1 MTTTLEITPNEPT
14 DVPVWK
20 TESYHD
26 HDMHV
31 CTERLINHNPSL
43 SGHGN
48 EWTFTVTI
56 STRGPDAQ
64 RVELVGAKADL
75 GLFYASQAIA
85 EGMGFLR
92 GRELIEGR

>member
-1 MTTTLEITPNEPT
+1 MSTLEITPNELT
-14 DVPVWK
+14 DAPVWK

-31 CTERLINHNPSL
+31 CTERLMNRNPSL

-56 STRGPDAQ
+56 SRRDAKVPDEEM
-64 RVELVGAKADL
+64 VSAKADL
-75 GLFYASQAIA
+75 GLFYASQEIA

-92 GRELIEGR
+92 GRELIESR

>member
-1 MTTTLEITPNEPT
+1 MTTLEITPNEQT
-14 DVPVWK
+14 DTPVWK
-20 TESYHD
+20 TETYHD

-31 CTERLINHNPSL
+31 CTERLINRNPSL

-48 EWTFTVTI
+48 EWTFTVTV
-56 STRGPDAQ
+56 SLRGANAQ
-64 RVELVGAKADL
+64 NEELVSAKADL

-92 GRELIEGR
+92 GRELIEAR